1 MKQRKST
8 LDQVIVDALKSQAFI
23 NAGAI
28 NVYNNEILPDGEGN
42 LKDQIYS
49 DKINVPEK
57 IED

>member
-42 LKDQIYS
+42 LNNPIYS
-49 DKINVPEK
+49 DKVNVPEK